1 MRTFWMIRDEDVTG
15 VSGTGVV
22 AQGVE
27 FDDGTVC
34 LRWTVGE
41 HRSTVLWPSIAS
53 VEAIHG
59 HDGKTTI
66 EFAQYSGELTTHE
79 A

>member
-27 FDDGTVC
+27 FDDKTVVI
-34 LRWTVGE
+34 RWFGE
-41 HRSTVLWPSIAS
+41 DRSTVVWDS
-53 VEAIHG
+53 VEAAQRIHG
-59 HDGKTTI
+59 HDGRTRF
-66 EFAQYSGELTTHE
+66 EFLDGAK
-79 A
+79 AA